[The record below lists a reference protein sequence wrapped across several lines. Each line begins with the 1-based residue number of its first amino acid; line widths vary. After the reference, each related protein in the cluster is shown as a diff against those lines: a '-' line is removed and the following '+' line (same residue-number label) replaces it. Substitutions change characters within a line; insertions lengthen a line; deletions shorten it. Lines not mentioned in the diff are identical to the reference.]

1 MTTTSPLLE
10 SDIENNSNPTERI
23 LFEDIRSK
31 VYYGVHLVYLQFT
44 THSLVLS
51 DAKYSRAANFTDLKV
66 LATLSHSDL
75 IGCSYRCLER
85 AKPNK
90 PQSNTIYQ
98 FSLYYYPV
106 KKGWLSSC
114 CGSSETSPKQRKRKE
129 ISLFCY
135 NIDEITLENWKN
147 LIYCLVYKEIPI
159 EFSAPSSTAAVTSSA
174 SASASSISSTSR
186 SLTSTHNAPQLITSI
201 SQKSFLIFVNP
212 VSGKRKALKI
222 YKKIIE
228 PMLIES
234 GIKVDCIETQYAFHA
249 KEYVNTATNL
259 LEYTA
264 ILTVGGDG
272 ILQEVFNGILSRSDG
287 LSILEQLPIQ
297 PMPGGTGNGLSK
309 SILFTINEDKEPL
322 NAVFNVIKGKS
333 SLFDLSRV
341 TTGTTEMKV
350 THYAFLML
358 SWGLISDIDIHSETL
373 RFLGELRIYLY
384 AVYYILARKLYYG
397 KIKMKLLNKPTITDE
412 KILKKG
418 KVTINKLNPSDQV
431 LEDNWIN
438 IEGEFMIV
446 AILQSTHLAGSVYF
460 GPGIQLNDGCF
471 TVYLAQS
478 LSRLQMINIL
488 LSADAG
494 EHIYCKGLRIF
505 QCTEYMLEPDLIKSP
520 DGIYSL
526 DGEVINYG
534 PVHGEVM
541 PGAARVRVI
550 QN

>member
-10 SDIENNSNPTERI
+10 SDIESSSNVKPERV
-23 LFEDIRSK
+23 LLEDIRSK
-31 VYYGVHLVYLQFT
+31 VYYGTHLVYLQFT
-44 THSLVLS
+44 THSLILS
-51 DAKYSRAANFTDLKV
+51 DAKYSRASNFTELKV

-90 PQSNTIYQ
+90 PHTNTIYQ

-106 KKGWLSSC
+106 KKGWLSAC
-114 CGSSETSPKQRKRKE
+114 CGSSETIPKQRKRQE
-129 ISLFCY
+129 VTLFCY

-147 LIYCLVYKEIPI
+147 LIYCLVYNELPI
-159 EFSAPSSTAAVTSSA
+159 EFSTSATSAVSDFG
-174 SASASSISSTSR
+174 SASASSTSP
-186 SLTSTHNAPQLITSI
+186 PQLITSI
-201 SQKSFLIFVNP
+201 SQKSFLVFVNP

-222 YKKIIE
+222 YKNIIE
-228 PMLIES
+228 PMLIEG

-249 KEYVNTATNL
+249 KEYVSTANNL

-287 LSILEQLPIQ
+287 LSILEQLPVQ

-309 SILFTINEDKEPL
+309 SILFTINEDKAPL

-333 SLFDLSRV
+333 HPFDLSRV
-341 TTGTTEMKV
+341 TTGAYGSVGTEKT

-384 AVYYILARKLYYG
+384 AVYYILARKLYHG
-397 KIKMKLLNKPTITDE
+397 KIKMKLIEKPTITDE
-412 KILKKG
+412 KILKK
-418 KVTINKLNPSDQV
+418 KVTINTINPITDKT
-431 LEDNWIN
+431 LEDHWIS

-488 LSADAG
+488 LAADAG

-505 QCTEYMLEPDLIKSP
+505 QCTEYLLEPDMMKSS

-526 DGEVINYG
+526 DGEVIKYG